1 MLEGSETRVDQ
12 LARQLSKGHSSH
24 MRQPITATYR
34 LQLRGPK
41 SDPQGRQFGFVEAAE
56 QVEYLRLL
64 GVSHL
69 YLSPILKS
77 VPNSNHSYD
86 VIDPTEVNPELGGMA
101 GLKLLAEKA
110 HAAGLGIIVDIVP
123 NHVGVQTPQLNSW
136 WWDVLKLGKD
146 SQYES
151 FFDIDWHEDN
161 GAEGKLGL
169 PVLGA
174 EGDETKLEL
183 AEHEGEPVLT
193 YYDHIFPVAP
203 GTLSDDP
210 LATYAQQSYRLMYW
224 RDGIIGYRRFFSV
237 NGLAGI
243 RQEDP
248 LVFEHTHTVLRE
260 LVALDLIDGVRVD
273 HPDGLSDPFGYLNR
287 LRDVIGPDRW
297 LIVEK
302 ILGVDE
308 PLDPR
313 LAVDGTS
320 GYDALREFDGV
331 FVHREAEDALSM
343 LALQHT
349 GSPWDAASLEATE
362 HALKREVAMSELA
375 AEVRRLARAMRRDN
389 FSTAG
394 PHVSEEQLIETI
406 VELVAFMPVYR
417 ADYISLSRVTSTV
430 IAEMAQRFPS
440 HRDALDIIAA
450 ALLAEGEA
458 KTRFAQVCGAVMA
471 KGVEDTTF
479 YQASRLVA
487 LQEVGGAPGRFGV
500 SAAEFHLLQHER
512 SILWPHAMTTLSTHD
527 TKRGED
533 VRARIIEISE
543 VPSEFAELVNRVTA
557 ITPPPDGAT
566 GHFLLQNLIGVWP
579 TTGAPSQQVVDRFL
593 AYSEKAVREAGVQT
607 TWTEPDEQFE
617 TFVAHWV
624 QALVDG
630 PATAMITEFVST
642 IAPASIQISLG
653 RKMLQ
658 LTGPG
663 VPDIYQGNEFFT
675 DSLVDPDN
683 RLFVDYTARAQ
694 VLAQVQDAEYPAKFL
709 DQLEVFEDNADDPY
723 PAAIS
728 NPDAAK
734 LSVTHAALQVRKNMP
749 ECFTDGAYQ
758 AVFAVG
764 PTESHVVGFA
774 RGTSARDIRV
784 IALATRRPITLARHG
799 GWEDTS
805 VTLPA
810 GTWQDQLTGASYTG
824 QVPVAEIFASLP
836 TALLVQTG
844 A

>member
-1 MLEGSETRVDQ
+1 
-12 LARQLSKGHSSH
+12 
-24 MRQPITATYR
+24 MRHPITATYR

-41 SDPQGRQFGFVEAAE
+41 ADPQGRAFGFAEAAE
-56 QVEYLRLL
+56 QVDYLSQL

-77 VPNSNHSYD
+77 VPTSNHSYD
-86 VIDPTEVNPELGGMA
+86 VIDPTEVNPELGGMD
-101 GLKLLAEKA
+101 GLKMLAEKA
-110 HAAGLGIIVDIVP
+110 HAAGMGIIVDIVP
-123 NHVGVQTPQLNSW
+123 NHVGVETPQLNSW
-136 WWDVLKLGKD
+136 WWDVLKLGKQ

-161 GAEGKLGL
+161 GAGGKLGL
-169 PVLGA
+169 PVLGQ
-174 EGDETKLEL
+174 EGDEDKLEFG
-183 AEHEGEPVLT
+183 EHAGEKVLV
-193 YYDHIFPVAP
+193 YYDHIFPIAP
-203 GTLSDDP
+203 GTESDDP
-210 LATYAQQSYRLMYW
+210 HRTYEQQSYKLMYW

-331 FVHREAEDALSM
+331 FVHRESEDSLSM
-343 LALQHT
+343 LSMQQT

-362 HALKREVAMSELA
+362 HALKREVATSELA

-394 PHVSEEQLIETI
+394 PHVSEEQLIDTI

-430 IAEMAQRFPS
+430 IADMAQRFPS

-479 YQASRLVA
+479 YQACRLVA

-512 SILWPHAMTTLSTHD
+512 SILWPRAMTTLSTHD

-543 VPSEFAELVNRVTA
+543 VPSEFAELVSRVGA

-566 GHFLLQNLIGVWP
+566 GHFLLQNLIGIWP
-579 TTGAPSQQVVDRFL
+579 STGAPTQQIVDRFQ
-593 AYSEKAVREAGVQT
+593 AYAQKAVREAGVHT
-607 TWTEPDEQFE
+607 TWTEPNESFE
-617 TFVAHWV
+617 TAIAHWV

-630 PATAMITEFVST
+630 PATALISEFVSS
-642 IAPASIQISLG
+642 IATAGITVSLG

-658 LTGPG
+658 LIAPG
-663 VPDIYQGNEFFT
+663 IPDIYQGNEFFT

-683 RLFVDYTARAQ
+683 RSFVDYVARSQALEHLASAEFPAQ
-694 VLAQVQDAEYPAKFL
+694 ALHALTPAEDQEGSAYPHAFTH
-709 DQLEVFEDNADDPY
+709 
-723 PAAIS
+723 
-728 NPDAAK
+728 PDVAK
-734 LSVTHAALQVRKNMP
+734 LAVTATALRVRKSMP
-749 ECFTDGAYQ
+749 ECFAEGAYQ

-764 PTESHVVGFA
+764 PAESHVVGIA

-784 IALATRRPITLARHG
+784 VALATRRPITLAQRG
-799 GWEDTS
+799 GWEETS
-805 VTLPA
+805 ITLPA
-810 GTWQDQLTGASYTG
+810 GTWQDQLTGVEYTG
-824 QVPVAEIFASLP
+824 VVAAADIFHTLP
-836 TALLVQTG
+836 TALLVRVSV
-844 A
+844 